1 MASMSGFQEVDTMT
15 HYKKLAAAAVI
26 GIVVTVLLWLLS
38 PQDMRP
44 QATIAMVAIWG
55 AVIFSWGKANARQR
69 VFAVAFAGAIT
80 LISLLAFLSFGNAGL
95 GSR

>member
-1 MASMSGFQEVDTMT
+1 MNGFQDEDAMT
-15 HYKKLAAAAVI
+15 HYKKPAAAAVI

-38 PQDMRP
+38 PQDLRP
-44 QATIAMVAIWG
+44 QATIAVVAIWG
-55 AVIFSWGKANARQR
+55 AVILSWRKANARQR

-80 LISLLAFLSFGNAGL
+80 LISLLAFLNFGNTGF